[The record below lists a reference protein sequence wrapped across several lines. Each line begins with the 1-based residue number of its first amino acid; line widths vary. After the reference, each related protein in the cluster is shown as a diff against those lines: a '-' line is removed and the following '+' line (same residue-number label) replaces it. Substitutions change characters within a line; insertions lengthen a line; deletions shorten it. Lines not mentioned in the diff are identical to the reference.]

1 MSENHSP
8 AAADKFVVR
17 MPNGMRRRIEQLAAD
32 RYTSMN
38 TEIIQAIEANL
49 KGRTRQAILLEA
61 LEAALAQQPAEL
73 KAIA

>member
-1 MSENHSP
+1 MSENHTS

-49 KGRTRQAILLEA
+49 KGRTRQAILLDA
-61 LEAALAQQPAEL
+61 LEATLAQQPAEL